1 MSAHRSIIHNN
12 QKFETIQIP
21 MNWRTNQNVV
31 HPGNEILLY
40 EMKEERHKRDVKRYN
55 PNKEDYTLFYI
66 IYIKCLES
74 RN

>member
-1 MSAHRSIIHNN
+1 
-12 QKFETIQIP
+12 

-74 RN
+74 RNRKRENRLAIFWSCRQRCKNT